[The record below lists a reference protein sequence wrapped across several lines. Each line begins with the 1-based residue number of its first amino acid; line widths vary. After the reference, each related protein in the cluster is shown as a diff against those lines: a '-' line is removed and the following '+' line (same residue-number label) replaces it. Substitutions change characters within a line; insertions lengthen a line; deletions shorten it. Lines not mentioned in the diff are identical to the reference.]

1 MIIYQIRVY
10 SFSIPHFSLLLY
22 IVFAIIDHE
31 LIVNRFRY
39 KFNRKILLKICM
51 CIFENEVLL
60 EATSIVVT
68 LEAKEAVMA
77 VKKMARITRFTMK
90 KSNSI
95 FFCYYC
101 SNFNFAILLQLIFSV
116 ILLG

>member
-1 MIIYQIRVY
+1 MIIYQIRV
-10 SFSIPHFSLLLY
+10 SIFLTFHCYYTLYLL
-22 IVFAIIDHE
+22 DHE
-31 LIVNRFRY
+31 LIVNTFRY

-51 CIFENEVLL
+51 CIFEIEVLL

-77 VKKMARITRFTMK
+77 VKKMTRITRFKMK